1 MKFCLSVI
9 VCLLLNSAQSQL
21 LSGEIIDANRKMT
34 SNSNFTIKSF
44 YEGYVVY
51 EISVNTV
58 GKVTGERFIA
68 EKSTVKSTPANIEAK
83 NLLKSLT
90 FESGDGFP
98 KFQHAMV
105 KVKFVKESPAET
117 TPKPNN

>member
-1 MKFCLSVI
+1 MKFFFTGIL
-9 VCLLLNSAQSQL
+9 CLLINSAHSQL

-34 SNSNFTIKSF
+34 STSTFTINSF

-51 EISVNTV
+51 EIAVNNV
-58 GKVTGERFIA
+58 GKVTSERFIA

-90 FESGDGFP
+90 FEPGDGFP
-98 KFQHAMV
+98 KFHHAMV
-105 KVKFVKESPAET
+105 KIKFVKAKPVET
-117 TPKPNN
+117 TPKTK

>member
-1 MKFCLSVI
+1 MKFYLSVI

-21 LSGEIIDANRKMT
+21 LTGEIVDVNRKMSST
-34 SNSNFTIKSF
+34 SNFTIKSF

-51 EISVNTV
+51 EISVNTA

-90 FESGDGFP
+90 FEPGDGFP
-98 KFQHAMV
+98 KFHHAMV
-105 KVKFVKESPAET
+105 KVKFVKENPTEIA
-117 TPKPNN
+117 PKTK

>member
-1 MKFCLSVI
+1 MKFFLTGI
-9 VCLLLNSAQSQL
+9 VCLLFNSAQSQL
-21 LSGEIIDANRKMT
+21 LSGEIIDVNRKMT
-34 SNSNFTIKSF
+34 STSNFTIKSF

-51 EISVNTV
+51 EISVNNI
-58 GKVTGERFIA
+58 GKVTSERFIA
-68 EKSTVKSTPANIEAK
+68 EKSTVKSTPANMEAK

-98 KFQHAMV
+98 KYHHAMV

-117 TPKPNN
+117 APKTK

>member
-1 MKFCLSVI
+1 MKLYLSGI
-9 VCLLLNSAQSQL
+9 VCLFLNSAQSQL
-21 LSGEIIDANRKMT
+21 LSGEITDANRKMT
-34 SNSNFTIKSF
+34 STSNFTIDSF

-51 EISVNTV
+51 EISVNNV

-90 FESGDGFP
+90 FEPGDGFP
-98 KFQHAMV
+98 NFHHALV
-105 KVKFVKESPAET
+105 QVKFVKANPAET
-117 TPKPNN
+117 APKTK